1 MMNSKT
7 RAYLKSIAHPIKP
20 TVMVGKGGVDGRI
33 YASLEESLASHELVK
48 VKFQPKKAQIR
59 PLSENLPRNSKSELV
74 SIIGF
79 VATFYRPSEERL
91 IVIPR
96 DLLA

>member
-1 MMNSKT
+1 MNSKT

-20 TVMVGKGGVDGRI
+20 TVMVGKGGVDGRV

-48 VKFQPKKAQIR
+48 VKFQAQKDQIR
-59 PLSENLPRNSKSELV
+59 PLSEDLARNSKSELV

>member
-1 MMNSKT
+1 MNSKT
-7 RAYLKSIAHPIKP
+7 RAYLKSLAHPIKP

-48 VKFQPKKAQIR
+48 VKFQAQKDQVR
-59 PLSENLPRNSKSELV
+59 PLSEDLATHTNSDLV

-79 VATFYRPSEERL
+79 IATFYRPSDERL
-91 IVIPR
+91 VVIPKE
-96 DLLA
+96 LLK

>member
-1 MMNSKT
+1 MCSSD
-7 RAYLKSIAHPIKP
+7 L
-20 TVMVGKGGVDGRI
+20 
-33 YASLEESLASHELVK
+33 
-48 VKFQPKKAQIR
+48 VKFQAQKDQIR
-59 PLSENLPRNSKSELV
+59 PLSEDLARNSKSELV